1 MSGAGDRLF
10 ALLPAAVRNRDAEVG
25 NPLQALLDIV
35 GEQVD
40 GIAASIDTAYE
51 DLFIETCEDWVVP
64 YLADLVG
71 TVPLYDASRSTD
83 DATALATFTDLRG
96 PRLLAPGVASSRADV
111 AKTIEMRRRKGTV
124 SALGDV
130 ARYASGYPIR
140 LVEGLARTGWTQDR
154 HHLRLD
160 LQTARI
166 RDRLASSLVGTPFD
180 MTTRFCDVR
189 RPGGAVGWY
198 HPAHELLGVYRL
210 LAQRHRSVTARPGP
224 LTWQFRLDP
233 LGLDRPLFTRGGAE
247 VALPRQLVSAA
258 VPDTFSPALFEADLR
273 AHVDAPLSPATGAR
287 PPYTALY
294 ADVDD
299 TPGAPL
305 ASLGLWVDGVFATPA
320 IDETA
325 PAAAYQRRVLNC
337 RLDPWPTTQAS
348 GAVVCVDVRNGRVAV
363 GDGWGSAAP
372 VVTGSFFQ
380 GTPGY
385 SGGGDYER
393 SGWLVAEP
401 DEGDRITAGG
411 SALADFPG
419 LDTAIAHWAT
429 TTTPHTVIQLLDSA
443 RYDAPAALDLG
454 GRTLVIEAVD
464 GERPVVAPLG
474 ADGAMTVTGPGELTL
489 TGLAVDGRLV
499 GLGAVNRLRVLHST
513 LLPDGPRDVNA
524 IPVAAGPSIQ
534 VGVQALGLQVEIAF
548 SILGSVEI
556 DQPIDSLLLLDSV
569 VVGSGIAPVALG
581 ATSTAISD
589 VTAER
594 TTFLGDVHCRSM
606 TASECLFP
614 YRIVAERAQQGCL
627 RYCYIV
633 PDDPA
638 DPSRDS
644 RTPRRFACQPDLAI
658 TAVLAAH
665 PEATTP
671 AEQEVLADDERVR
684 VRPVFVSR
692 TFGDPGLA
700 QLDASCPAEIAT
712 GAADGSEMGG
722 YSHTKQ
728 AQRLDNLS
736 RRVTEFLPAGISAG
750 SALIT

>member
-1 MSGAGDRLF
+1 MTAAGDRLF
-10 ALLPAAVRNRDAEVG
+10 ALLPAAIRNRDAEVG

-124 SALGDV
+124 SALADV

-154 HHLRLD
+154 HHLRFD

-166 RDRLASSLVGTPFD
+166 RNRLASSLVGTPFD
-180 MTTRFCDVR
+180 TTTRFVDVR
-189 RPGGAVGWY
+189 RPAGAVGWY
-198 HPAHELLGVYRL
+198 HPAHELLGVYRV
-210 LAQRHRSVTARPGP
+210 LAERHRSVTARLGP
-224 LTWQFRLDP
+224 APWQFRLDP
-233 LGLDRPLFTRGGAE
+233 LGLDRPLFTRGGSEAG
-247 VALPRQLVSAA
+247 LPRQLVSAA
-258 VPDTFSPALFEADLR
+258 VPDAFSPALFEADLR
-273 AHVDAPLSPATGAR
+273 AHVQAPLSPATGAR

-299 TPGAPL
+299 TPGAPV
-305 ASLGLWVDGVFATPA
+305 ACLGLWVDGAFVTPA

-337 RLDPWPTTQAS
+337 RLDPWPVTQAV

-363 GDGWGSAAP
+363 GDGWGAAAP
-372 VVTGSFFQ
+372 AVTGSFFH

-385 SGGGDYER
+385 LGGGDYER

-401 DEGDRITAGG
+401 DEGVRFTAGA
-411 SALADFPG
+411 SAAADFPG
-419 LDTAIAHWAT
+419 PDAAIAHWLT
-429 TTTPHTVIQLLDSA
+429 TTAPHTVIQLLDSD
-443 RYDAPAALDLG
+443 RYDAPAAIDLG

-464 GERPVVAPLG
+464 GERPVVAPVG

-489 TGLAVDGRLV
+489 SGIALDGRIV
-499 GLGAVNRLRVLHST
+499 SLGMVDRLRILHCT
-513 LLPDGPRDVNA
+513 LLPDGPRDENA
-524 IPVAAGPSIQ
+524 VPVAPGPS
-534 VGVQALGLQVEIAF
+534 VEVSAEALGLQVEIAF
-548 SILGSVEI
+548 SILGTVAV

-569 VVGSGIAPVALG
+569 VVGSGIAPVAL
-581 ATSTAISD
+581 AMIPTAISG

-594 TTFLGDVHCRSM
+594 TTFLGDVRCRSM

-614 YRIVAERAQQGCL
+614 YQIVAERAQQGCL

-658 TAVLAAH
+658 AAILAAH

-671 AEQEVLADDERVR
+671 AQQEVLADDERVR

-692 TFGDPGLA
+692 TFGDPGFA
-700 QLDASCPAEIAT
+700 QLDGTCPVEIAT
-712 GAADGSEMGG
+712 GAADGSEIGV
-722 YSHTKQ
+722 YSHMKQ
-728 AQRLDNLS
+728 AQRLDNLA
-736 RRVTEFLPAGISAG
+736 RRVTEFLPAGIRAG
-750 SALIT
+750 STLIT